1 MNHTRFRR
9 FGLASL
15 VALPLGATLV
25 ACDATPPK
33 EEDRAGLLSESAD
46 LRNEF
51 EAAVPGLNNQIAQS
65 AAYVVFPDV
74 GQAGFI
80 VGGQGGRGAV
90 YRPSGQH
97 IGWAT
102 LSTANIGLQ
111 AGVQNY
117 SMLMLFQDEAAV
129 SRFRDNQLSGNANS
143 VAVAGDAGGSAMSKF
158 DNGVAAYHK
167 TRGGLMAGLQFGLD
181 SIKYSPEFPGDP
193 R

>member
-1 MNHTRFRR
+1 MNQTRFRR

-25 ACDATPPK
+25 GCNATPPK

-51 EAAVPGLNNQIAQS
+51 EAAVPGLNNQIAQ
-65 AAYVVFPDV
+65 APAYVVFPDI

-80 VGGQGGRGAV
+80 IGGQGGRGAV
-90 YRPSGQH
+90 YTGDGRH
-97 IGWAT
+97 VGWAT
-102 LSTANIGLQ
+102 LNTANIGLQ

-117 SMLMLFQDEAAV
+117 SMLMVFKDQATLDK
-129 SRFRDNQLSGNANS
+129 FRNNELTGNANS
-143 VAVAGDAGGSAMSKF
+143 VAVIGDQGGSQLDKF
-158 DNGVAAYHK
+158 DNGVASYHK
-167 TRGGLMAGLQFGLD
+167 TRGGLMAGLQLGLD